1 MRRQLEEELASVNG
15 GTGQKA
21 LWREIFKVPGNRRRA
36 FLSMGLMCA
45 QQWTG
50 TNAINYYAPTI
61 FENLGLSS
69 NTTALL
75 ATGVYGVV
83 R

>member
-21 LWREIFKVPGNRRRA
+21 IWKEMFTVPGNRRRA

-50 TNAINYYAPTI
+50 TNAINYVSTHVHKGI
-61 FENLGLSS
+61 DSRGN
-69 NTTALL
+69 
-75 ATGVYGVV
+75 
-83 R
+83 